1 MGVERFMN
9 KKKWVQASVAAVL
22 TVAML
27 TGCGAQKQAQK
38 APVKVNVFK
47 AIAENTPITAEYSGT
62 VSALNQVAVQA
73 RVSGRIVE
81 KYVEG
86 GQYVEAGQPLYRID
100 SRPYSAALANAQA
113 TQAKSAADLA
123 NQQLQLERY
132 RVLANEDAIA
142 KQTLDTQESATR
154 QSQAVVAAN
163 AALVQAAQDDLD
175 DTIVR
180 APFSGKLSVDDL
192 PVGTYVTA
200 GQTALVTMTSENPV
214 YVEFSLTEAEYL
226 QLVKS
231 KKGNDWGSH
240 LKLRLSDGSIYDQ
253 EGHVVQVNPQIGGS
267 SGSLIIKAQ
276 FPNPNNV
283 LIPGLYATVISDTQI
298 QPNAI
303 LVPQRAV
310 QQTLG
315 KYFVSVIDGDGK
327 AVQRPVTPGAV
338 VGNYWV
344 ITSGIQAGDTVIVD
358 GYQKANGAVSLE
370 TTELTKAD
378 IDKKE

>member
-1 MGVERFMN
+1 MN
-9 KKKWVQASVAAVL
+9 KKKWAQASIAAMLTAAVL
-22 TVAML
+22 T
-27 TGCGAQKQAQK
+27 GCGTQKQVQQ

-47 AIAENTPITAEYSGT
+47 AVAENTPITAEYSGT

-81 KYVEG
+81 KFVEG

-100 SRPYSAALANAQA
+100 SRPYTTALANAQA

-132 RVLANEDAIA
+132 RILASEDAIA
-142 KQTLDTQESATR
+142 KQTLDTQESAAR
-154 QSQAVVAAN
+154 QSEAVVAAN

-192 PVGTYVTA
+192 PIGTYVTA
-200 GQTALVTMTSENPV
+200 GQTALVTMSSENPV

-231 KKGNDWGSH
+231 KAGGEWGDH
-240 LKLRLSDGSIYDQ
+240 LKLRLSDGSIYEQ
-253 EGHVVQVNPQIGGS
+253 EGHVVQINQQMVGS
-267 SGSLIIKAQ
+267 TGSLIIKAQ
-276 FPNPNNV
+276 FPNPNRI

-315 KYFVSVIDGDGK
+315 RYFISVIDADGK
-327 AVQRPVTPGAV
+327 AVQRPVTPGAI

-344 ITSGIQAGDTVIVD
+344 ITSGINAGDTVIVD
-358 GYQKANGAVSLE
+358 GYQKANNAAALE